1 MLKRFSATLGMALAL
16 TPAAFEAQSQCAI
29 EYGKPGQVK
38 DAYNALAKASLF
50 VNKPEQA
57 AATVKEAVTKLQK
70 DEAKVIQENA
80 VGRAMVLGTAYSE
93 FFAIPGN
100 QGAVPRASLGLAT
113 DPTGTIDLVVA
124 ADSMFD
130 VVEASNPEACK
141 AETEGPRRKIYA
153 ALVNDA
159 VNLYNAQQV
168 DSALALARR
177 SLSVYDDYPLAY
189 IAYNIQ
195 GNALQTKDSLDAAV
209 ASFTKMAD
217 LMKGD
222 TALVEERKN
231 VMTSVSTVLLAQAE
245 GLEGAAKTAKVAEAT
260 AYLENFLKEFPG
272 DSKAEG
278 ALARAQIMSGD
289 SAAAE
294 RVFGQ
299 MTANPDKYN
308 DQQLF
313 EAGVNAAR
321 ANKAKEA
328 VALFEAGLKKNPYS
342 RDALF
347 NIALTQQKLEDFV
360 GAEAHLRRLVE
371 VDPEN
376 PEVYQVFALNYRG
389 MAEKAKVAAAKKPA
403 TSPEAKAYTT
413 LNDSLL
419 HYFQRFQEAPVK
431 VSFNLWSHDGGKHVL
446 AGTLENLTDTAKSY
460 TLKFE
465 FLDATGKV
473 IATKDAPLEAVGAK
487 GSKAFRVEA
496 EGEGVV
502 AFRYAPL
509 N

>member
-1 MLKRFSATLGMALAL
+1 MLKRFSATLGLAMALA
-16 TPAAFEAQSQCAI
+16 PASFEAQAKCEI

-38 DAYNALAKASLF
+38 DAYNALAKAALF
-50 VNKPEQA
+50 TNKPDQA
-57 AATVKEAVTKLQK
+57 AASVKEAVTKLQK
-70 DEAKVIQENA
+70 DEAKVIQQNPT
-80 VGRAMVLGTAYSE
+80 GRAMVLGQAYSE
-93 FFAIPGN
+93 FFVLPGN
-100 QGAVPRASLGLAT
+100 QGMVPRANVGLAT
-113 DPTGTIDLVVA
+113 DPSGTIDLVAA

-130 VVEASNPEACK
+130 VVEASNAECK
-141 AETEGPRRKIYA
+141 AETEEPRRKIYA

-159 VNLYNAQQV
+159 VNLYNAQNV
-168 DSALALARR
+168 DSALKLARR
-177 SLSVYDDYPLAY
+177 GLSVYDDYPLAY

-195 GNALQTKDSLDAAV
+195 GNSLQTKDSLDAAV

-231 VMTSVSTVLLAQAE
+231 VMSGVSSVLLAQAE

-260 AYLENFLKEFPG
+260 AFLQKYLEEFPG
-272 DSKAEG
+272 DPKAEA

-289 SAAAE
+289 PTAAE

-299 MTANPDKYN
+299 MVANPDKYN

-321 ANKAKEA
+321 ADKAKEA

-347 NIALTQQKLEDFV
+347 NIALTQQKLENH
-360 GAEAHLRRLVE
+360 AEAEKYLRELVKI
-371 VDPEN
+371 DPEN
-376 PEVYQVFALNYRG
+376 PEVYQVFALNYQSL
-389 MAEKAKVAAAKKPA
+389 AKKAKDAAAKKPA
-403 TSPEAKAYTT
+403 TSPEAKNYAAM
-413 LNDSLL
+413 NDSLL
-419 HYFQRFQEAPVK
+419 HYFKRYQEAPVK
-431 VSFNLWSHDGGKHVL
+431 VSFNLWSHDGTKHVL
-446 AGTLENLTDTAKSY
+446 AGNLENLTDAAKSY

-465 FLDATGKV
+465 FLDATGNV
-473 IATKDAPLEAVGAK
+473 VTTKDAVLDAVGAK
-487 GSKAFRVEA
+487 ASKGFRVEA

-509 N
+509 P